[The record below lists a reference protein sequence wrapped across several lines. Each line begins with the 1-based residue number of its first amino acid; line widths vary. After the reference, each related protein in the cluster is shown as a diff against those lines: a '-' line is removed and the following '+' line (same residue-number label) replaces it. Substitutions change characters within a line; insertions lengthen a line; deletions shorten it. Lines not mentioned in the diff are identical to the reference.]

1 MSLVSN
7 FIEQSKETLIELSE
21 VNPVL
26 TEAAFQVLAACAAV
40 ESETKQEI
48 TENQQNKLDELVN
61 LLSGAIQNPGYIAKE
76 KQAELTERVVG
87 VPESLIAYEKGE
99 EPPAEPVQQEAEVEG
114 GFDLE
119 GLFGEE
125 EGEEVIDL
133 EEIFGEDGDIDLDI
147 DLEDT
152 EGNIEPED
160 LDDLLDSI

>member
-40 ESETKQEI
+40 ESETKQQI
-48 TENQQNKLDELVN
+48 TQNQQTKLDELVN

-76 KQAELTERVVG
+76 KQAELTERMI
-87 VPESLIAYEKGE
+87 PENLEAFESGQ
-99 EPPAEPVQQEAEVEG
+99 EPASQPAQRQGDYDG
-114 GFDLE
+114 GFDLQD
-119 GLFGEE
+119 LFGEDE
-125 EGEEVIDL
+125 AEGAIDL
-133 EEIFGEDGDIDLDI
+133 GEIFGEDGDIDLDI
-147 DLEDT
+147 DLGDT
-152 EGNIEPED
+152 EGNIEPGD